1 MAVFKDER
9 KLSPEYV
16 PERLPFRERE
26 LEQLIHYFS
35 SVVRDEK
42 PFHTRVVITGAVGT
56 GKTSLTKLFGMT
68 AEKEGR
74 KNGYN
79 VKYVHINCRKQGTA
93 YAVLAKISE
102 ELCIGL
108 PKRGFSIAEML
119 AAVVK
124 SLNATGTRVIL
135 CLDEVEALIS
145 KEGAQPLYS
154 LTRAMEDEDGEN
166 MVSLIVVL
174 RDPEFLKR
182 FDPSTASSLG
192 NTVIHLE
199 EYGFDQ
205 LFEILRYRA
214 GESFREGVIS
224 DEVLEFI
231 AQIASDRRDTR
242 YAIEL
247 LWRSGKLAELDGSG
261 SITAEHVR
269 KAAASVYP
277 TIRREN
283 LSYLRADERLILLAS
298 ARPLSGN
305 KTSIT
310 SKELYQ
316 FYRVVCEEMGFDP
329 YGYTFYREKLQH
341 LQDLGYLRLSIKS
354 SNKGRR
360 TYIYLPGIPAT
371 LLEKELIGSFS
382 KEHSTQTLRENEDT

>member
-1 MAVFKDER
+1 
-9 KLSPEYV
+9 
-16 PERLPFRERE
+16 
-26 LEQLIHYFS
+26 
-35 SVVRDEK
+35 
-42 PFHTRVVITGAVGT
+42 VVITGAVGT
-56 GKTSLTKLFGMT
+56 GKTSLAKLFGMT
-68 AEKEGR
+68 AEKEGS

-93 YAVLAKISE
+93 YAVIAKISE

-154 LTRAMEDEDGEN
+154 LTRAMEDMDGEN

-205 LFEILRYRA
+205 LLEILRYRA
-214 GESFREGVIS
+214 GESFREGVVS

-231 AQIASDRRDTR
+231 AQIASDRRDAR

-371 LLEKELIGSFS
+371 LLEKELIRSFS

>member
-1 MAVFKDER
+1 
-9 KLSPEYV
+9 
-16 PERLPFRERE
+16 
-26 LEQLIHYFS
+26 
-35 SVVRDEK
+35 
-42 PFHTRVVITGAVGT
+42 
-56 GKTSLTKLFGMT
+56 
-68 AEKEGR
+68 
-74 KNGYN
+74 
-79 VKYVHINCRKQGTA
+79 
-93 YAVLAKISE
+93 
-102 ELCIGL
+102 
-108 PKRGFSIAEML
+108 ML

-154 LTRAMEDEDGEN
+154 LTRAMEDEAGEN

-205 LFEILRYRA
+205 LLEILRYRA
-214 GESFREGVIS
+214 GEAFKEGVVS

-231 AQIASDRRDTR
+231 SQIASDRRDAR

-247 LWRSGKLAELDGSG
+247 LWRSGKLAELDGSY

-283 LSYLRADERLILLAS
+283 LSYLRTDERLILLAS
-298 ARPLSGN
+298 ARALKGGKAPYRLKTYTTTTRSSPKRWVLNRSATPTSG
-305 KTSIT
+305 
-310 SKELYQ
+310 
-316 FYRVVCEEMGFDP
+316 
-329 YGYTFYREKLQH
+329 
-341 LQDLGYLRLSIKS
+341 KS
-354 SNKGRR
+354 SNGYR
-360 TYIYLPGIPAT
+360 TWGSSDSVYRPIGKAGKPTYTFPAYPP
-371 LLEKELIGSFS
+371 
-382 KEHSTQTLRENEDT
+382 RY

>member
-68 AEKEGR
+68 AKKEGR

-145 KEGAQPLYS
+145 KEGAQPLYR
-154 LTRAMEDEDGEN
+154 LTRTMEDEAGEN
-166 MVSLIVVL
+166 MVSLIVIM
-174 RDPEFLKR
+174 RDPEFYKR
-182 FDPSTASSLG
+182 LDPSTASSLG

-205 LFEILRYRA
+205 LLEILQYRA
-214 GESFREGVIS
+214 GESFRECVVS
-224 DEVLEFI
+224 DEALEFI
-231 AQIASDRRDTR
+231 AQIASDRRDAR

-247 LWRSGKLAELDGSG
+247 LWRSGKLAELDGSD

-341 LQDLGYLRLSIKS
+341 LQYLGYLRLSIKS

-371 LLEKELIGSFS
+371 LLEKELIKSFS
-382 KEHSTQTLRENEDT
+382 KEHSTQTLSENEDT

>member
-1 MAVFKDER
+1 MAIFKDER

-42 PFHTRVVITGAVGT
+42 PFHARVVITGAVGT
-56 GKTSLTKLFGMT
+56 GKTSLAKLFGMT
-68 AEKEGR
+68 AEKEGS

-154 LTRAMEDEDGEN
+154 LTRAMEDMDGEN

-205 LFEILRYRA
+205 LLEILRYRA
-214 GESFREGVIS
+214 GEAFREGVVS

-231 AQIASDRRDTR
+231 AQIASDRRDAR

-247 LWRSGKLAELDGSG
+247 LWRSGKLAELDGLD

-283 LSYLRADERLILLAS
+283 LSYLRTDERLILLAS
-298 ARPLSGN
+298 ARALKGGKAAIPS
-305 KTSIT
+305 
-310 SKELYQ
+310 EDLYNQ
-316 FYRVVCEEMGFDP
+316 YKVVSEEMGYEPFS
-329 YGYTFYREKLQH
+329 YTNFWEKLQW
-341 LQDLGYLRLSIKS
+341 LQDLGFLRLSIQTDR
-354 SNKGRR
+354 KGRK
-360 TYIYLPGIPAT
+360 TYVYLPGIPAT
-371 LLEKELIGSFS
+371 LLETEIIRSFG
-382 KEHSTQTLRENEDT
+382 REQDVRRRTVV

>member
-56 GKTSLTKLFGMT
+56 GKTSLAKLFGMT

-119 AAVVK
+119 AAVMK

-145 KEGAQPLYS
+145 KEGAEPLYS
-154 LTRAMEDEDGEN
+154 LTRAMEDEAGGN

-205 LFEILRYRA
+205 LLEILRYRA
-214 GESFREGVIS
+214 GEAFKEGVVS

-231 AQIASDRRDTR
+231 AQIASDRRDAR

-247 LWRSGKLAELDGSG
+247 LWRSGKLAELDGSD

-283 LSYLRADERLILLAS
+283 LSYLRTDERLILLAS
-298 ARPLSGN
+298 ARALKGGKAAIS
-305 KTSIT
+305 S
-310 SKELYQ
+310 EDLYNH
-316 FYRVVCEEMGFDP
+316 YKVASEEMVTNRSATPTSG
-329 YGYTFYREKLQH
+329 
-341 LQDLGYLRLSIKS
+341 KS
-354 SNKGRR
+354 SNGYR
-360 TYIYLPGIPAT
+360 TWGSSDSAYRPIGKTGKPTYTFPAYPP
-371 LLEKELIGSFS
+371 
-382 KEHSTQTLRENEDT
+382 RY